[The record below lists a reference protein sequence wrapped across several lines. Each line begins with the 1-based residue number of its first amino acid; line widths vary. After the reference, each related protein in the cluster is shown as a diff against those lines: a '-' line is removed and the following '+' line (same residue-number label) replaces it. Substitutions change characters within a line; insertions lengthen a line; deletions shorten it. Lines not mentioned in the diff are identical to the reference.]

1 MELRELP
8 GHGTINGHAG
18 DFVQSMKEVHDQV
31 KQTLIEANH
40 KLKEKKDEGRRE
52 VHFQVGNL
60 VMVFLNK
67 AKL

>member
-1 MELRELP
+1 MELRELL
-8 GHGTINGHAG
+8 GHDTISGHVD
-18 DFVQSMKEVHDQV
+18 DFFQSMKEVHDWV
-31 KQTLIEANH
+31 KQTLIEANK